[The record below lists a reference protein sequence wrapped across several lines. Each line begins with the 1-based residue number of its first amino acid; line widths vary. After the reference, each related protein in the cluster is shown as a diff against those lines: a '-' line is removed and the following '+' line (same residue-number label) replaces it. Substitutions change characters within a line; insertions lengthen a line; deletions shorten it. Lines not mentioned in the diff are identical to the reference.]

1 MHVFPATLVV
11 GLLAFS
17 LSGCS
22 SLPDRE
28 QVWSRSSEFFS
39 QSAEVLKAQRKRLA
53 NFAGSLVTS
62 KDDEAR
68 DEEVSA
74 LFAQPYIDPLTRYL
88 EERSDDDRFA
98 AQLARVAEERGRR
111 CEEVADT
118 YADRAA
124 TLDNLQRMRRG
135 YLYSCPTEVQR
146 FAARVDSGKNT
157 DAKVSRPGS
166 NEKTAQAAK
175 REAQIKNP
183 TTSPVSAASNDQP
196 DTEMEDALSRRQHSD
211 CYLLFTIRN
220 NTQALEACEPLAA
233 AGDAK
238 AQHHMAQLALMG
250 NDTAAAADWA
260 RQSAGQKYAPGQ
272 LTLGQILQNGQGVAK
287 DPIRAH
293 GLLKSA
299 ADQGLAEA
307 AYYTGLSFQNGT
319 GVSANAA
326 NAKTYLEQAA
336 SSGHIPAYF
345 ALAEL
350 HESSAPERA
359 RYWLDQAARNGS
371 ARAQYL
377 LGESY
382 AKGTHGEIDH
392 EAAYVWYSLALLNG
406 HDPAKAGIERQE
418 QLLTSSQLAN
428 ARSRVEDGINGRW
441 D

>member
-1 MHVFPATLVV
+1 MHAFPATLVV

-28 QVWSRSSEFFS
+28 EVWSRSSDFFT

-53 NFAGSLVTS
+53 NFAGGLVSS

-68 DEEVSA
+68 DKEVSA

-88 EERSDDDRFA
+88 EERSGDDRFA
-98 AQLARVAEERGRR
+98 AQLARVAAERNRR
-111 CEEVADT
+111 CEDIADT
-118 YADRAA
+118 YAGRAA
-124 TLDNLQRMRRG
+124 TRDNLQRMRRG

-146 FAARVDSGKNT
+146 FATRVDSGADT
-157 DAKVSRPGS
+157 TTASRSDSTRAAQVARP
-166 NEKTAQAAK
+166 EKQVESPAT
-175 REAQIKNP
+175 E
-183 TTSPVSAASNDQP
+183 PVSSAGSDQA
-196 DTEMEDALSRRQHSD
+196 DTELEDALSRRQHSD

-220 NTQALEACEPLAA
+220 NTQALEACEPLATG
-233 AGDAK
+233 GDAK

-250 NDTAAAADWA
+250 NNTASAADWA
-260 RQSAGQKYAPGQ
+260 KQSAAQKYPPGQ
-272 LTLGQILQNGQGVAK
+272 LALGLLLQDGRGLAK

-307 AYYTGLSFQNGT
+307 AYYTGLSFQTGT

-326 NAKTYLEQAA
+326 SAARYLEKAA
-336 SSGHIPAYF
+336 ASGHIPAHF

-350 HESSAPERA
+350 HEGSAPEQS
-359 RYWLDQAARNGS
+359 RYWLDQAARKGS

-382 AKGTHGEIDH
+382 ARGTHGQTDN

-406 HDPAKAGIERQE
+406 HQAAKTGIERQE
-418 QLLTSSQLAN
+418 KLLTGSQLAT

>member
-1 MHVFPATLVV
+1 MHAFPATLVV

-17 LSGCS
+17 LAGCS

-28 QVWSRSSEFFS
+28 QVWSRSSDFFS

-53 NFAGSLVTS
+53 NFAGSLVSS

-68 DEEVSA
+68 DEEVST

-88 EERSDDDRFA
+88 EERSGDDRFA
-98 AQLARVAEERGRR
+98 AQLARVAAERNRR
-111 CEEVADT
+111 CEDIADT

-124 TLDNLQRMRRG
+124 TRDNLQRMRRG
-135 YLYSCPTEVQR
+135 YLYSCPTEVQH
-146 FAARVDSGKNT
+146 FAARVDSGAAATTK
-157 DAKVSRPGS
+157 ASRAEPTGS
-166 NEKTAQAAK
+166 TQAAK
-175 REAQIKNP
+175 SKEQVDNP
-183 TTSPVSAASNDQP
+183 ATDPVKSARSDQP
-196 DTEMEDALSRRQHSD
+196 DTELEDALSRRQHSD

-220 NTQALEACEPLAA
+220 NTQALEACEPLATE
-233 AGDAK
+233 GDAK
-238 AQHHMAQLALMG
+238 AQHHMARLALMG
-250 NDTAAAADWA
+250 NNTASAADWA
-260 RQSAGQKYAPGQ
+260 RQSAAQKYPPGQ
-272 LTLGQILQNGQGVAK
+272 LALGLLLQDGRGIAK

-319 GVSANAA
+319 GVSANTA
-326 NAKTYLEQAA
+326 NASQYLEKAA
-336 SSGHIPAYF
+336 ASGHIPAYF

-350 HESSAPERA
+350 HESTAPERS
-359 RYWLDQAARNGS
+359 RYWLDQAARKGS
-371 ARAQYL
+371 ARAQFL

-382 AKGTHGEIDH
+382 ARGTHGQTDN

-406 HDPAKAGIERQE
+406 HNAAKAGIERQE
-418 QLLTSSQLAN
+418 KLLTSSQLAT
-428 ARSRVEDGINGRW
+428 ARSRVEDGIKGQW